1 MIYLLLITFLLI
13 LFLTYKKFDNDIIAP
28 PVVLVTGYTFS
39 IICAS
44 VNVEKWGIN
53 LHFNTFFV
61 LVYGTLLFIFTGYFV
76 KKYIKKSNN
85 GTFKNNLVNI
95 EVNYKYLYVYI
106 VFQIVVMILWCWNI
120 CTVTD
125 SLGNFNSF
133 SERMVAFR
141 KWSSYSTSWL
151 NNYVYIFI
159 NQFNQISS
167 LSPYLFTYILIKKYF
182 ISENNNILP
191 LAISILLSL
200 IQILLTGG
208 RLAVI
213 NLLLSC
219 CFYYCIFYYK
229 NKGFLFRLNK
239 TLMLKL
245 FIIFIVGALGF
256 YYTKVIVGRGASDIS
271 ISNII
276 PYLTMYVGGP
286 IQLLDMFLHDSIEH
300 SNIFGKEVFSTLNFQ
315 LIRLGILDI
324 KPYIIHLEFRTAT
337 TGAFLGN
344 IYTAYRSYIYDFGFI
359 GLTILPVIFSA
370 IVNFFYYRILLYSD
384 NKIID
389 FSILFYSLMFGTIFF
404 DFVRCFFF
412 SSFCSLVTI
421 KKFIFLIILAGIFV
435 KGISIKDLI
444 KIIYK

>member
-1 MIYLLLITFLLI
+1 MIYLLLITFLLM

-76 KKYIKKSNN
+76 KKYIQKSNN

-167 LSPYLFTYILIKKYF
+167 LSPYIIIYFIINEYILNKKVNNLLFFSVSLSILQIFLTGARGGVVYLVF
-182 ISENNNILP
+182 ISLLYYCVLYKFHYNQFFNIDKKLI
-191 LAISILLSL
+191 LKFIILFFVGSIS
-200 IQILLTGG
+200 
-208 RLAVI
+208 
-213 NLLLSC
+213 
-219 CFYYCIFYYK
+219 FYYIK
-229 NKGFLFRLNK
+229 
-239 TLMLKL
+239 
-245 FIIFIVGALGF
+245 AL
-256 YYTKVIVGRGASDIS
+256 VGRGAGDIK
-271 ISNII
+271 IENII
-276 PYLTMYVGGP
+276 PYLTMYAGGS
-286 IQLLDMFLHDSIEH
+286 IQLLDMFLQNPIEV
-300 SNIFGKEVFSTLNFQ
+300 SNIWGKEVFSTLNFQ

-324 KPYIIHLEFRTAT
+324 QPYISHLEFRTAS
-337 TGAFLGN
+337 TGVFLGN
-344 IYTAYRSYIYDFGFI
+344 VYTAYRSYIYDFGFM
-359 GLTILPVIFSA
+359 GLTILPVIFSF
-370 IVNFFYYRILLYSD
+370 IVNFLYYNIILKFND
-384 NKIID
+384 N
-389 FSILFYSLMFGTIFF
+389 SINLKLLFYALVFPSIFF
-404 DFVRCFFF
+404 DFARCIFYSQKF
-412 SSFCSLVTI
+412 SFVTV
-421 KKFIFLIILAGIFV
+421 KQFIILLILTSIFV
-435 KGISIKDLI
+435 KGVSIKDLI
-444 KIIYK
+444 KRIYK